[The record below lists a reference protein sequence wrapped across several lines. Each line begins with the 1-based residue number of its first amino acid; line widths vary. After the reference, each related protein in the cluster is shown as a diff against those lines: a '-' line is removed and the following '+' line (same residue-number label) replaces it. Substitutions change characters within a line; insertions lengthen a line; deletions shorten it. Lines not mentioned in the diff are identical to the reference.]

1 MKRIRLTIAYDG
13 TAYVGWQIQKNG
25 IAVEQ
30 VINEHLSKLLKENIT
45 IIGASR
51 TDSGVHARGNVAVFD
66 TETRIPSEKISY
78 ALNQSLPADIRIVR
92 SEEVE
97 ADFHPRHTDCVKTY
111 QYTILNARY
120 YLPTVRLY
128 AGYVYYPLDIEKM
141 KEAAKYLTGTHDFEA
156 FSSAGGQQKTT
167 VRTIYSLEVTSQW
180 LEPDDFDEATE
191 PKIKTDKFNFD
202 KDKTETAKTKA
213 DKAKQEAEII
223 EKQAD
228 TETPEQKFLLEGKK
242 NNGTMSYRPKIV
254 KITVTGDGF
263 LYNMVRIIAG
273 TLEKVGMGI
282 YPPEY
287 VKEILESRDR
297 RLSAPK
303 AAACGLTLMK
313 INYFDAT
320 HK

>member
-1 MKRIRLTIAYDG
+1 MKRIRLIIAYDG

-30 VINEHLSKLLKENIT
+30 VINEHLSKLLKEDIT

-66 TETRIPSEKISY
+66 TETRIPPEKISY

-167 VRTIYSLEVTSQW
+167 VRTIYSLEVTSEW
-180 LEPDDFDEATE
+180 LDSDDSCE
-191 PKIKTDKFNFD
+191 N
-202 KDKTETAKTKA
+202 
-213 DKAKQEAEII
+213 KQEAENT
-223 EKQAD
+223 EKQAGP
-228 TETPEQKFLLEGKK
+228 ETPEPIEGKK

-287 VKEILESRDR
+287 VKEILESRNR

-303 AAACGLTLMK
+303 AAACGLTLMR
-313 INYFDAT
+313 INYCDVT

>member
-1 MKRIRLTIAYDG
+1 MKRIKLTIAYDG

-30 VINEHLSKLLKENIT
+30 VINEHLSKLLKEDIT

-66 TETRIPSEKISY
+66 TETMIPPEKISY

-92 SEEVE
+92 SEEVD
-97 ADFHPRHTDCVKTY
+97 ADFHPRYTDCVKTY

-120 YLPTVRLY
+120 YLPTARFY
-128 AGYVYYPLDIEKM
+128 AGYVYYPLDVEKM
-141 KEAAKYLTGTHDFEA
+141 REAAKYLIGKHDFEA
-156 FSSAGGQQKTT
+156 FSSSGGQQKTT
-167 VRTIYSLEVTSQW
+167 VRTIYSLDVTSEW
-180 LEPDDFDEATE
+180 LNADDDNECEKSRNTKPDSS
-191 PKIKTDKFNFD
+191 TDK
-202 KDKTETAKTKA
+202 
-213 DKAKQEAEII
+213 
-223 EKQAD
+223 
-228 TETPEQKFLLEGKK
+228 
-242 NNGTMSYRPKIV
+242 MSYRPKIV

-282 YPPEY
+282 YPPEH
-287 VKEILESRDR
+287 VKEILESCDR

-313 INYFDAT
+313 IDYGIYERNKYKRAENT
-320 HK
+320 E